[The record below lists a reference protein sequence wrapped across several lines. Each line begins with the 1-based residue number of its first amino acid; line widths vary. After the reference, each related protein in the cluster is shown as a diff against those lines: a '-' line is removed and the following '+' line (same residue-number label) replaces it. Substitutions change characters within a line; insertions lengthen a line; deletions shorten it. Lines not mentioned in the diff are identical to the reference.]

1 MLPDLRLVMGAAV
14 AIVVVAATGL
24 ATFATFHTAYQT
36 SADLQSS
43 KPRSRPLADGARASA
58 KVEGLAQNLSQ
69 AGMFPTE
76 SSAMDESGSEQAASP
91 SAHKLPNSALDRPE
105 PPMPAAASKQ
115 DADATPARRSKVN
128 QSTTRLASAAVHE
141 SPRVHRRH
149 HLAARLQPGYAA
161 RFEGGQAGMPQAAG
175 QPGAPD
181 NQANSHF
188 SLFR

>member
-1 MLPDLRLVMGAAV
+1 MLPDLRLVMGATV

-24 ATFATFHTAYQT
+24 ATFVTFHTAYQT

-43 KPRSRPLADGARASA
+43 KPRSRPSADGTRQSA
-58 KVEGLAQNLSQ
+58 KVEGLAQSLSQ
-69 AGMFPTE
+69 AGMFPTDG
-76 SSAMDESGSEQAASP
+76 SVMDESSNEQAASP

-105 PPMPAAASKQ
+105 PPMPAAVSKQ
-115 DADATPARRSKVN
+115 NADASPARRNKVD
-128 QSTTRLASAAVHE
+128 QSATRLASATVHE

-149 HLAARLQPGYAA
+149 HLTARSQPGYAA
-161 RFEGGQAGMPQAAG
+161 RFEGGQPGMPQAAG